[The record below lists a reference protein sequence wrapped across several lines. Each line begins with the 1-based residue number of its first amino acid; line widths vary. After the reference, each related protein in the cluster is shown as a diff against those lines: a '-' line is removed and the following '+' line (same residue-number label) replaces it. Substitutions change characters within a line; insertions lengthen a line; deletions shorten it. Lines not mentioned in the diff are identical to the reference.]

1 MVKKKGI
8 SYEQRIIN
16 VLNTLPEIIEDKKHR
31 IKVMFADE
39 HARSNESR
47 FEHISL
53 KRHELKPSDIKRI
66 KREISNSELLQEKGR
81 AKTFNLYIKRN
92 GYSNEYI
99 KICLILDFKE
109 SNVAK
114 VKTIFITKT
123 IK

>member
-8 SYEQRIIN
+8 SHEQRIIN

-66 KREISNSELLQEKGR
+66 KREISNSVLLQEKGR
-81 AKTFNLYIKRN
+81 TKTFNLYIKRN

-99 KICLILDFKE
+99 KISLILDFRE

-114 VKTIFITKT
+114 VKTIFITKI